1 MGRILV
7 RISIFQQDME
17 DQESR
22 QLTVT
27 IAGRPYPLKIKASD
41 EPVIRRVVKEV
52 NEKVNRFQLTYPNR
66 EKQDC
71 LAMALLAYAVDL
83 QKALAQ
89 TNTPSAELS
98 DQLSHLEALIDKAL
112 S

>member
-1 MGRILV
+1 MEE
-7 RISIFQQDME
+7 QD
-17 DQESR
+17 SK

-41 EPVIRRVVKEV
+41 EPMVRQIVKEV
-52 NEKVNRFQLTYPNR
+52 NEKVNKFQLAYPNR

-71 LAMALLAYAVDL
+71 LAMALLGYAVDL
-83 QKALAQ
+83 HKA
-89 TNTPSAELS
+89 TNQPTATSPPDVSE
-98 DQLSHLEALIDKAL
+98 QLTRIESLLDGAM

>member
-1 MGRILV
+1 MEE
-7 RISIFQQDME
+7 QD
-17 DQESR
+17 SK

-41 EPVIRRVVKEV
+41 EPMVRQIVKEV
-52 NEKVNRFQLTYPNR
+52 NEKVNKFQLAYPNR

-71 LAMALLAYAVDL
+71 LAMALLGYAVDL
-83 QKALAQ
+83 HKATYQPTAAS
-89 TNTPSAELS
+89 PPDFSE
-98 DQLSHLEALIDKAL
+98 QLTRIESLLDGAM

>member
-1 MGRILV
+1 MEE
-7 RISIFQQDME
+7 QD
-17 DQESR
+17 SK

-41 EPVIRRVVKEV
+41 EPMVRQIVKEV
-52 NEKVNRFQLTYPNR
+52 NEKVNKFQLTYPNR

-71 LAMALLAYAVDL
+71 LAMALLGYAVDL
-83 QKALAQ
+83 HKATSQQPTASS
-89 TNTPSAELS
+89 PPDVSERLS
-98 DQLSHLEALIDKAL
+98 RIESLLDEAM

>member
-1 MGRILV
+1 
-7 RISIFQQDME
+7 ME
-17 DQESR
+17 EKDSL

-27 IAGRPYPLKIKASD
+27 IAGRPYPLKIKSND
-41 EPVIRRVVKEV
+41 EPVIRRIVKEV

-83 QKALAQ
+83 HKASSS
-89 TNTPSAELS
+89 PSNAAVTSPELS
-98 DQLSHLEALIDKAL
+98 DKLTHLEAILDQAL

>member
-1 MGRILV
+1 
-7 RISIFQQDME
+7 ME
-17 DQESR
+17 EKDSL

-27 IAGRPYPLKIKASD
+27 IAGRPYPLKIKTSD
-41 EPVIRRVVKEV
+41 EPVIRRIVKEV

-83 QKALAQ
+83 HKASSTQA
-89 TNTPSAELS
+89 TKIAPSPPGLS
-98 DQLSHLEALIDKAL
+98 DKLAHLEALLDKAL
-112 S
+112 A

>member
-1 MGRILV
+1 
-7 RISIFQQDME
+7 ME
-17 DQESR
+17 EKDSL

-41 EPVIRRVVKEV
+41 EPVIRRIVKEV
-52 NEKVNRFQLTYPNR
+52 NEKVNKFQLTYPNR

-83 QKALAQ
+83 HKASSNRPAPA
-89 TNTPSAELS
+89 TPPKELS
-98 DQLSHLEALIDKAL
+98 EKLTHLEAILDQAL